1 MQPENT
7 LLPTDSAENGRL
19 RVPPQ
24 ERFRGDHRRFD
35 LEKEWQQ
42 LRAEDHSGSN
52 GRRQVTLWHHGPFS
66 QVLLAFEA
74 GGDFPRHQAH
84 AWVSIQVLIGRIN
97 VDLPDH
103 SHELTIGSLLVLD
116 PDIPHSL
123 HALEESAV
131 LLTVQIEVEGKP
143 TPLTLGPNEL

>member
-7 LLPTDSAENGRL
+7 VQPTDTAENGRL

-24 ERFRGDHRRFD
+24 DRFSGDHRRFD
-35 LEKEWQQ
+35 LQAELKQ
-42 LRAEDHSGSN
+42 LRAESHTGSK

-74 GGDFPRHQAH
+74 GSEFPRHQAH
-84 AWVSIQVLIGRIN
+84 AWVSIQILEGQIQVE
-97 VDLPDH
+97 LPDH
-103 SHELTIGSLLVLD
+103 SHDLSAGGLLVLD
-116 PDIPHSL
+116 PDLPHSL
-123 HALEESAV
+123 RATEESAV

-143 TPLTLGPNEL
+143 TPLTLGPNE